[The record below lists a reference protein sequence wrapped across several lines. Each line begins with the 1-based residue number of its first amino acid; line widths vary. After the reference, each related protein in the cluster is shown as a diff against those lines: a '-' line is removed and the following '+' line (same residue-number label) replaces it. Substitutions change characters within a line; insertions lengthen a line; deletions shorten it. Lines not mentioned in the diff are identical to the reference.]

1 MSKIIKIS
9 DYYNQNNIPDEF
21 ISDNL
26 KNLLQLSAINN
37 IKIFTKKKNKLKN
50 TPTIIKE
57 CNNMKKIKF
66 YQFTK
71 ELNKLS
77 LSDSNIDICLIES
90 KNNEYINNIKN
101 IDKIIKIVNDDTEI
115 KNFNDLLNKVNNN
128 TFIEIYSN

>member
-1 MSKIIKIS
+1 MNKIIKIS
-9 DYYNQNNIPDEF
+9 DYYNINNLPDEF

-26 KNLLQLSAINN
+26 KNLLQLSSTNN

-57 CNNMKKIKF
+57 CNNMKRIKF

-77 LSDSNIDICLIES
+77 LSDSNICLIES
-90 KNNEYINNIKN
+90 KNNEYINNINN
-101 IDKIIKIVNDDTEI
+101 INKIIKIVNDDTEI
-115 KNFNDLLNKVNNN
+115 KNFNNLLNKVNNN
-128 TFIEIYSN
+128 TFIEVYSN